1 MLFWSSEEQTTRRE
15 GSKSLPSPFKGG
27 SRCYSG
33 LARCR
38 PRPVKATDPCLH
50 HKKAAPWWQPPC
62 WHLPCTGYRLPCL
75 CKIPSGP
82 PAPSSR
88 FPPQATILHGRSR
101 TNVQMAAGKR
111 TRLSRLDRPQTDFN
125 RQWRKCQCH
134 RKKVYARALDCG
146 GLRCEGLRWSAGD
159 CGGLRGLRRDWDT
172 VLGES
177 NRGAIFSISTT
188 GRHHFHGAQHQ
199 KPTSSPR
206 KTPRQPPRVGSSR
219 VGNSPCWQFPMLA
232 TFHVGVGSLAVPVL
246 ALPVLAPP
254 HVGNSHVG
262 TSPCWHF
269 PVLTAPPCWQFE
281 TCTR

>member
-159 CGGLRGLRRDWDT
+159 CGGLRWTAGTAEGLVNGLIRGKVIGSGRMDWLGQGGLGREPKDWGGT
-172 VLGES
+172 VPE
-177 NRGAIFSISTT
+177 
-188 GRHHFHGAQHQ
+188 
-199 KPTSSPR
+199 
-206 KTPRQPPRVGSSR
+206 
-219 VGNSPCWQFPMLA
+219 
-232 TFHVGVGSLAVPVL
+232 
-246 ALPVLAPP
+246 
-254 HVGNSHVG
+254 
-262 TSPCWHF
+262 
-269 PVLTAPPCWQFE
+269 
-281 TCTR
+281 